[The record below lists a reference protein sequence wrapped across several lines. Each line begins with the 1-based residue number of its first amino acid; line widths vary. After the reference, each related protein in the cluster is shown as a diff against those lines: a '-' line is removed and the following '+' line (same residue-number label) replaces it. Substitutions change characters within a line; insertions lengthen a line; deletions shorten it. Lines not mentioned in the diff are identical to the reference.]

1 MSFQNDVILKK
12 QSLKY
17 LMKIDIDQILQQTIT
32 AQNKGK
38 FREAEIGYKKLI
50 ELKPDYAEAHNN
62 LAVIR
67 KELGRLDEAE
77 ISFKKAIKLKPDY
90 ADAHYNLGIIL
101 QELNRVDE
109 AEINYKKA
117 IKLKP
122 DYVQAYNNLG
132 NTLKDLERFDEA
144 ITYYKKVIELD
155 PKNLIA
161 HNNLGVTLIELSR
174 LDEAELSLKKA
185 IEIKP
190 DFVEPHNNLG
200 LCLAKLAKLDE
211 AEISFKK
218 AIKLKP
224 DYVQAYNNLG
234 NTLKHLERFDEAATY
249 YKKVIELDP
258 NHDEAKHLLASVTGK
273 TTNSAPRSYV
283 ENLFNN
289 YASTFEES
297 LSDNLEYE
305 IPKIITE
312 MIIAKNL
319 KGSLGSILD
328 LGCGTGLTGVQVKK
342 FCTNLEGVDLSKLML
357 AQARKKNIYD
367 KLIHKDIIEYLSTE
381 KLDFNYFIATDV
393 FIYVGDISD
402 VFRLIKSRNKLNGR
416 LVFSTEHT
424 DKDRFFLEKSGRYSH
439 SKKYIESLCKEFN
452 FNLSH
457 FEKIKLRKEKDFFIM
472 GSLYLLDF

>member
-1 MSFQNDVILKK
+1 MEANIN
-12 QSLKY
+12 
-17 LMKIDIDQILQQTIT
+17 QILQQTIT
-32 AQNKGK
+32 AQKKGK

-109 AEINYKKA
+109 AEI
-117 IKLKP
+117 
-122 DYVQAYNNLG
+122 
-132 NTLKDLERFDEA
+132 
-144 ITYYKKVIELD
+144 
-155 PKNLIA
+155 
-161 HNNLGVTLIELSR
+161 
-174 LDEAELSLKKA
+174 
-185 IEIKP
+185 
-190 DFVEPHNNLG
+190 
-200 LCLAKLAKLDE
+200 
-211 AEISFKK
+211 SFKK

-234 NTLKHLERFDEAATY
+234 NTLKVLERFDEAATY

-258 NHDEAKHLLASVTGK
+258 NQDEAKHLLASVTGK

-297 LSDNLEYE
+297 LSDSLEYE